1 MADEHS
7 SDEIHRADDIGRT
20 RPQMSARHVIA
31 LILVALLVIIAVQ
44 NLERVPMDILFWDVR
59 MPLIVLVTVAG
70 VIGFVVGWLFFRARE
85 RRQRN
90 D

>member
-1 MADEHS
+1 VADEHS

-31 LILVALLVIIAVQ
+31 LILVALLVIIAVL
-44 NLERVPMDILFWDVR
+44 NLNDVSVDLLIGSVK
-59 MPLIVLVTVAG
+59 MPLIVLIAASG
-70 VIGFVVGWLFFRARE
+70 LIGFVVGWLFFRARE